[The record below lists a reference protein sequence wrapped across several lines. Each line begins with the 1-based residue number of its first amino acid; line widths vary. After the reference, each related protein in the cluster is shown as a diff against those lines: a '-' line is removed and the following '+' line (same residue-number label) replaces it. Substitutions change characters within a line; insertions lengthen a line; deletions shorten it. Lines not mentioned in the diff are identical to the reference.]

1 MAYMGA
7 SAAAAAHSNTL
18 AISASCLSAVL
29 IKVSPETF
37 VQMASSLFA
46 IVYARDRSRHVYFG
60 RYLDRF
66 VVYTRTATLLPVQ
79 IEIEAIKLSKTIGL

>member
-1 MAYMGA
+1 MAHAGA
-7 SAAAAAHSNTL
+7 TSAAAIHSQRRRM
-18 AISASCLSAVL
+18 SASCLSGVL

-37 VQMASSLFA
+37 VQMASSLFT
-46 IVYARDRSRHVYFG
+46 IVYARDHSRHVYLG

-79 IEIEAIKLSKTIGL
+79 VEIEAKKLSKTIGL